1 MISASPPLW
10 LYGGWRPVDEYAMK
24 AAGLEL
30 QGLGLIANPLLL
42 PYIRHPLMTLVP
54 ISLLLPPVFFFFFSL
69 FVLLVPSAYGQP
81 RTDRLQG
88 VQDCC
93 HVRAAART
101 THALLRYIR
110 THDQFDQSSLD
121 LTCLLW

>member
-30 QGLGLIANPLLL
+30 QGLGLIANPRLL

-54 ISLLLPPVFFFFFSL
+54 IFLPLLLVFFFLLSSFF
-69 FVLLVPSAYGQP
+69 
-81 RTDRLQG
+81 
-88 VQDCC
+88 
-93 HVRAAART
+93 
-101 THALLRYIR
+101 
-110 THDQFDQSSLD
+110 
-121 LTCLLW
+121 